1 MARTR
6 RIIRKVQ
13 PRIWRGLEDHVW
25 PVQMALLVLGAF
37 VGGIVLAYLPGS
49 IWFWPCLLGLPVLVA
64 GAVVGVQYLGNRLIR
79 RTMQLS
85 LVLAAAFYVV
95 VLVILYHTVILARF
109 WPQVA
114 QDAPPTESR
123 TRASVPEVQFWQ
135 HTDDPQQQPDF
146 LAPAHTDPL
155 QPDTQEVARE
165 QVDPSNESA
174 NPRSTPSPDSQADV
188 SPSVSLSRAEATS
201 VPRLSESASVL
212 SRQSSQARPEAS
224 TSADQVARP
233 TEPQRE
239 GPSAQVTS
247 PARQATQA
255 DPDRVAAEPDP
266 AADRTQPQ
274 LQLTRRQDEPQP
286 RAEDASRATLPRQLA
301 DAREVP
307 QSSADVAESPA
318 QVSPRHEP
326 LAAADTPVGR
336 EQSASPQAD
345 ARNVEPTSEPAREVA
360 PALER
365 PQHLAPQEPTLAAS
379 PAPTPTQRQRS
390 TQRPD
395 VLPPEPVETP
405 SAASN
410 RSVAQPAPTQPQQG
424 AVERLASQ
432 SSVERPDSV
441 EPQSSQRQ
449 PAPTPLP
456 RQPVESVDQP
466 ATRLPQGEAAAQVAR
481 SNQSVPNR
489 TATPAAL
496 PQADATADTARVS
509 APTSAAQSELRPSPA
524 TVARQAIN
532 ESGATVAQPRRA
544 EPAASAAT
552 QVARANTNRV
562 DTATPQSVRPDAP
575 TDQPPSRSLT
585 AAPSPRSPQPVES
598 PTAAASDSATGSSG
612 VQPSRLAF
620 ERSFDGVSGSGH
632 SANLDTAVAAADSP
646 AQIASGSAR
655 RAHATQNTPDSNA
668 LAPSEIAPAGRSAA
682 TAPMSSATLAAIP
695 TDLPSAPGAAEPGEL
710 TASSSAALT
719 QASANAD
726 AGAISAAPGSLEV
739 DLGPTRAVS
748 EGGAGRASGGGQP
761 QISHDSDSQQL
772 ARTARGG
779 SSRQLLAAAAFAENA
794 AAPADSGGGTPASVE
809 AVTQAVA
816 LVRTESGG
824 SEAASGGPTR
834 ADQFGPVAEPSAAP
848 QVAASLSR
856 SRVAEAA
863 PGDVAAG
870 GGETPANDADQLV
883 AMVRSDTGGAAAPN
897 TLSDPA
903 AAVDGAIGAA
913 ADRGAEASAASGS
926 EPLRPSDAV
935 EPIDRQTPSG
945 GGPSAPAESLT
956 GAPEAPGTRGGGET
970 LAVAQ
975 RPGRAELA
983 DAIAAATEIGGG
995 TASPP
1000 RAERGPVALATFEAE
1015 IPTTAGAR
1023 IGGGEPDGGA
1033 VAASGAAPSNLAAG
1047 VARRSSDAPL
1057 GAEKGDMAIDGA
1069 FSADVAI
1076 SPGDRARSPSRDE
1089 GALPADESDSGAPVE
1104 RSSISRSVVGN
1115 ATEVDVPVSAGGASG
1130 TSDALAA
1137 SPSAGDAGPM
1147 SRQESGGLEVNIDAP
1162 ADPGGLAR
1170 VPAPNLG
1177 INSRLARRDSVQVQL
1192 AADARFRRREIG
1204 GPPSTTS
1211 SVVAPTEAFRGRTS
1225 RNSEPRD
1232 GGSPTLPSPET
1243 EEAIELGL
1251 VFLASQQAA
1260 DGRWT
1265 LRMRGNVEEDEQPAL
1280 NSDVAATGLAL
1291 LAFQGAG
1298 YTHRE
1303 HRYQDAVR
1311 RGVEYLVRGQKDDGD
1326 LYASM
1331 DDDSDRF
1338 AWLYSHSIAALALC
1352 EAYGMTQD
1360 PFLRE
1365 PAQKALDF
1373 IVASQNKERG
1383 GWRYSPNYESD
1394 LSVTGWMMMALKSGE
1409 LANLE
1414 VPPETYTRIERF
1426 LDATQASASER
1437 HLYRYNPQAPDTPKQ
1452 RHGREVSQT
1461 MTSVGLLM
1469 RLYTG
1474 WRRDNPHMRKGAD
1487 YLADRLPELGSRR
1500 DPQRDTYYWYYATQ
1514 VMFHM
1519 GGDHWKR
1526 WHDRL
1531 HPLLVDSQQKQGQWA
1546 GSWHP
1551 LQPVPDRWGP
1561 QAGRIYV
1568 TTMNLLSLEVHYRH
1582 LPLYEDTAK

>member
-1 MARTR
+1 
-6 RIIRKVQ
+6 
-13 PRIWRGLEDHVW
+13 
-25 PVQMALLVLGAF
+25 MALMVLGAF

-49 IWFWPCLLGLPVLVA
+49 IWFWPCLLGLPVLIA
-64 GAVVGVQYLGNRLIR
+64 GAIVGVQYLGNRLIK

-123 TRASVPEVQFWQ
+123 RHASVPEVQFWQ
-135 HTDDPQQQPDF
+135 HNDDPQQQPDF

-155 QPDTQEVARE
+155 QPDTQEIARE

-174 NPRSTPSPDSQADV
+174 NPRSTPSPDSEANV
-188 SPSVSLSRAEATS
+188 KPSTSLSRADATS

-224 TSADQVARP
+224 ASADQVARP
-233 TEPQRE
+233 TQPQRE
-239 GPSAQVTS
+239 GPSAQVAS
-247 PARQATQA
+247 PSRQATQA

-266 AADRTQPQ
+266 AADRTQPEHQ
-274 LQLTRRQDEPQP
+274 PARRQDEPQP
-286 RAEDASRATLPRQLA
+286 RAEVASRATLPRQLA
-301 DAREVP
+301 DVREVP
-307 QSSADVAESPA
+307 QSSADSAESPA
-318 QVSPRHEP
+318 QVSPQHEP
-326 LAAADTPVGR
+326 LVAADTPVGR
-336 EQSASPQAD
+336 EQTASPQAD
-345 ARNVEPTSEPAREVA
+345 ARPVEPTTDPAPEVA
-360 PALER
+360 RTIER
-365 PQHLAPQEPTLAAS
+365 PQHLAPQEPTLAQSPS
-379 PAPTPTQRQRS
+379 PAETQRQRS

-405 SAASN
+405 SAAPN
-410 RSVAQPAPTQPQQG
+410 RSIAQPAPAQPRQG
-424 AVERLASQ
+424 SIERLASQ

-441 EPQSSQRQ
+441 APQSSERQ
-449 PAPTPLP
+449 PRSTPLP
-456 RQPVESVDQP
+456 RRQVESADQP
-466 ATRLPQGEAAAQVAR
+466 ATRLPQGETAAQVAR
-481 SNQSVPNR
+481 SNQSVPHR
-489 TATPAAL
+489 SASPAAL
-496 PQADATADTARVS
+496 PLADATADTARVS
-509 APTSAAQSELRPSPA
+509 APTSAARPELRPSHS
-524 TVARQAIN
+524 TVARQSIN
-532 ESGATVAQPRRA
+532 EPGATVAQPRRA

-552 QVARANTNRV
+552 QVARANLNRV
-562 DTATPQSVRPDAP
+562 DTATPQSVRPNAP
-575 TDQPPSRSLT
+575 SDQPPARSLT
-585 AAPSPRSPQPVES
+585 AASSPRSPEPIES
-598 PTAAASDSATGSSG
+598 PTAAPSENATGSSG

-632 SANLDTAVAAADSP
+632 SANLDTAVAAPDSP
-646 AQIASGSAR
+646 AQVASGSAR
-655 RAHATQNTPDSNA
+655 RARATQNTPDANA
-668 LAPSEIAPAGRSAA
+668 LAPSEIAPAGRSTA

-695 TDLPSAPGAAEPGEL
+695 SDLPTAPGAAQPGEL

-726 AGAISAAPGSLEV
+726 AGAISAAPGTLEV
-739 DLGPTRAVS
+739 DLGPTRVVS
-748 EGGAGRASGGGQP
+748 EQGTGRASGGGQP
-761 QISHDSDSQQL
+761 QISHESDNQKL
-772 ARTARGG
+772 ARSAEGG
-779 SSRQLLAAAAFAENA
+779 SSRQLLATATVDDSA
-794 AAPADSGGGTPASVE
+794 AAPADNGGGTPASVE
-809 AVTQAVA
+809 SAAQALA

-848 QVAASLSR
+848 QVAPSSLSR

-870 GGETPANDADQLV
+870 GGEPQPDGADQLV
-883 AMVRSDTGGAAAPN
+883 AMIRSDTGGAAVPT
-897 TLSDPA
+897 TLSA
-903 AAVDGAIGAA
+903 SAVAVDGATGAE
-913 ADRGAEASAASGS
+913 ADRGSEASGASRS
-926 EPLRPSDAV
+926 EPLHPSDAV
-935 EPIDRQTPSG
+935 EPIVRQTPSAG
-945 GGPSAPAESLT
+945 GGPSAPAESIT
-956 GAPEAPGTRGGGET
+956 GAPEAPGTSGGGET
-970 LAVAQ
+970 LATQ
-975 RPGRAELA
+975 RDGRAELA
-983 DAIAAATEIGGG
+983 NAPPAAIEIGGG

-1000 RAERGPVALATFEAE
+1000 RAERGPVVRATFEAE
-1015 IPTTAGAR
+1015 IPTASGAR
-1023 IGGGEPDGGA
+1023 VGGGEPDGGA
-1033 VAASGAAPSNLAAG
+1033 LAAAGAEPSRLATG
-1047 VARRSSDAPL
+1047 VAHQPADAPL
-1057 GAEKGDMAIDGA
+1057 GADKGDVAIDGA
-1069 FSADVAI
+1069 RAARVAI
-1076 SPGDRARSPSRDE
+1076 SPGDRVALPSREE
-1089 GALPADESDSGAPVE
+1089 GAIPADASDAGAPIE
-1104 RSSISRSVVGN
+1104 RSSLSRTVVGLSR
-1115 ATEVDVPVSAGGASG
+1115 EVDIPVSAGGALS
-1130 TSDALAA
+1130 TSDTLAA

-1147 SRQESGGLEVNIDAP
+1147 SRQQSGGLEVNVDAP
-1162 ADPGGLAR
+1162 SDPGGLER

-1192 AADARFRRREIG
+1192 TADARFRRREIG

-1225 RNSEPRD
+1225 RNTQPRD
-1232 GGSPTLPSPET
+1232 GGNPSLPSPET

-1251 VFLASQQAA
+1251 VFLAAQQAA

-1265 LRMRGNVEEDEQPAL
+1265 LRMRGNVSDDEQPSM

-1303 HRYQDAVR
+1303 HRYQDVVR

-1326 LYASM
+1326 LYAPM
-1331 DDDSDRF
+1331 DEDSDRF

-1360 PFLRE
+1360 PLLRE

-1373 IVASQNKERG
+1373 IVRSQHQERG

-1394 LSVTGWMMMALKSGE
+1394 LSVTGWMMMALKSGD
-1409 LANLE
+1409 LANLD

-1426 LDATQASASER
+1426 LDMTQKSASER
-1437 HLYRYNPQAPDTPKQ
+1437 YLYRYNPHAPDTKEQ
-1452 RHGREVSQT
+1452 RHGRQPSRT

-1474 WRRDNPHMRKGAD
+1474 WRRDNPDMRKGAD
-1487 YLADRLPELGSRR
+1487 YLAENLPELGSRR

-1519 GGDHWKR
+1519 GGDQWQQ
-1526 WHDRL
+1526 WHKRL
-1531 HPLLVDSQQKQGQWA
+1531 HPLLVDSQQKQGDLA
-1546 GSWHP
+1546 GSWDP